1 MSSNITSSPAEVAV
15 TVNGVARALAT
26 GSSLRDLIEVLGFA
40 GRPIAVEVDGN
51 VVPRAALATAP
62 PSATVSDPSTS
73 TARVRSA
80 SVAAA
85 SDPSRARARVTSV
98 CSDACSDA

>member
-51 VVPRAALATAP
+51 VVPRTALA
-62 PSATVSDPSTS
+62 D
-73 TARVRSA
+73 
-80 SVAAA
+80 
-85 SDPSRARARVTSV
+85 RALAGGERIEIVTFV
-98 CSDACSDA
+98 GGG

>member
-1 MSSNITSSPAEVAV
+1 MSSDITSSPAEVAV

-51 VVPRAALATAP
+51 VVPRTALADRTLAGGE
-62 PSATVSDPSTS
+62 
-73 TARVRSA
+73 RIEI
-80 SVAAA
+80 
-85 SDPSRARARVTSV
+85 VTFV
-98 CSDACSDA
+98 GGG